1 MHQGNMLSRGP
12 QDGAGISTSAGIP
25 DIQSPN
31 TGLYARLARL
41 NLPPSPF
48 MEAVFHISYFR
59 VNPKPFYSLIREL
72 YTGLFQPTIAHCF
85 IRLLSDKGLL
95 LKLFEQNNDR
105 LSVLAGVPVDKIV
118 EGHGSYADQ
127 HCIDCKSSYPSA
139 KMRQA
144 ILGREIPRC
153 EQCHGFVKPDIMMYG
168 DELPTAF
175 TQNEMLPAESDLC
188 IVMGTSLTAGN
199 FACLPERCPQGV
211 PRLLI
216 NQEHVKTLGSRADDV
231 VLLGDCDDGVRRL
244 AAALGWEA
252 ELQALWYELTRT
264 EGGRK
269 IGSEEQV
276 TSWDADQMVAEITSD
291 VDFSID
297 VQDEELKALMQRWQE
312 QTSLAA

>member
-1 MHQGNMLSRGP
+1 
-12 QDGAGISTSAGIP
+12 
-25 DIQSPN
+25 
-31 TGLYARLARL
+31 
-41 NLPPSPF
+41 
-48 MEAVFHISYFR
+48 MEAVFHTSYFR

-105 LSVLAGVPVDKIV
+105 LSALAGVPDDKIV

-127 HCIDCKSSYPSA
+127 HCIDCKSSYPSP

-144 ILGREIPRC
+144 ILNRKIPRC
-153 EQCHGFVKPDIMMYG
+153 EQCHGFVKPDIMLYG
-168 DELPTAF
+168 DELPAAF
-175 TQNEMLPAESDLC
+175 TENEMLPAETDLC

-199 FACLPERCPQGV
+199 FACLPECGPQGV
-211 PRLLI
+211 PRLFI
-216 NQEHVKTLGSRADDV
+216 NQDHVTTLGSRADDV
-231 VLLGDCDDGVRRL
+231 VLLGDCDHWVQRL

-252 ELQALWYELTRT
+252 ELQALWCEINRI
-264 EGGRK
+264 EKDQK

-276 TSWDADQMVAEITSD
+276 TSWDVDGMVAEIASD

-297 VQDEELKALMQRWQE
+297 VQDEELKRLMQRWQE
-312 QTSLAA
+312 QTGLVA